1 MSAVR
6 NTTRT
11 WLCPD
16 GAKKMRFKSPVI
28 MVRALEGG
36 GGGGARRSNG
46 HFASPLLFTGFYQP
60 SLLAELQAAENE
72 IRVI

>member
-1 MSAVR
+1 
-6 NTTRT
+6 
-11 WLCPD
+11 
-16 GAKKMRFKSPVI
+16 MRFKSPVI